1 VAGRYEYLPEE
12 AQLGSLVVTPDLALH
27 AVMTVPG
34 PRGQRTVLF
43 RHALNARSAEE
54 EWVPGEG
61 MNVKLETG
69 P

>member
-12 AQLGSLVVTPDLALH
+12 AQLGQVVVTPDLALH
-27 AVMTVPG
+27 ALMSVPG
-34 PRGQRTVLF
+34 KRGERLF

-61 MNVKLETG
+61 EYVKLETG